1 VLFEWKIGLSELS
14 RMVRGK
20 IAEWVLHGISKLTDT
35 SRVEDKLIN

>member
-1 VLFEWKIGLSELS
+1 
-14 RMVRGK
+14 MVRGK